1 MAYKYT
7 KDELDVM
14 KQALIE
20 YDYLARQI
28 NHEIKNGASMRQLLY
43 YLQGE
48 FEDIDITNCDLKS
61 TFKYIDFNYGTLNCS
76 ILESDVLPV
85 TFSKYIEVWNDKA
98 TALLFENIHINELK
112 NIIKES
118 EK

>member
-1 MAYKYT
+1 MKYT
-7 KDELDVM
+7 KDEIDIM

-28 NHEIKNGASMRQLLY
+28 KHEIKEGATMRHLLH
-43 YLQGE
+43 YLQNE
-48 FEDIDITNCDLKS
+48 FSQNDIEITNCDLKS

-76 ILESDVLPV
+76 ILESDTLPV
-85 TFSKYIEVWNDKA
+85 TFSNYVEVWNDKA
-98 TALLFENIHINELK
+98 TELLFENIKINELK
-112 NIIKES
+112 KIVKES